1 MRAVRT
7 MLGAVLFCLLASML
21 TAVPGSANAAG
32 PSVSAGSARSAVGN
46 GGPHVAQLA
55 SDTAKPALWTP
66 PIGVLFNDPILGGQA
81 RAILARVIR
90 SIHATVKG
98 ETIRIVVWNLD
109 DRPIVAALLD
119 AAHRKVTVQVVVSGL
134 TANHNWTTLRQGLRV
149 NRKDD
154 SFARKCHGA
163 CRSQAKIMH
172 AKIFMFSRI
181 HKAHNISMFGSTNL
195 TTPAGNRQWNDM
207 VTVKNQHLYDFFVKT
222 FNEYAKDRPVKH
234 PFEVYDQG
242 LFRATLFPALHR
254 NPVVA
259 QLRKVACHGATGRT
273 GNPNGR
279 TEIRI
284 AIAGWFDA
292 YGGAIARQLR
302 VLWER
307 GCDIKIVTTLAGRY
321 VNRALRN
328 PSGRGAVPMRE
339 VTVDNND
346 DGIPERYLHMKAIAV
361 SGVFDGDTAASV
373 VLTGSPNWST
383 RAQRS
388 DEVWVRLLGRPAI
401 VRQYQRHVDRLY
413 ASPAAHGRTTSPRQF
428 GRSSSTTSGGPDG
441 VPSWFEMD

>member
-1 MRAVRT
+1 MRAFRV
-7 MLGAVLFCLLASML
+7 MLGAVLFCLLASLL
-21 TAVPGSANAAG
+21 TTVPVSASAAGLSSSVGSAA
-32 PSVSAGSARSAVGN
+32 GN
-46 GGPHVAQLA
+46 GAPRGAQLA
-55 SDTAKPALWTP
+55 SDTRKPQLWTP
-66 PIGVLFNDPILGGQA
+66 PIGVLFNDPIVGGRA

-90 SIHATVKG
+90 SIRATVKG

-119 AAHRKVTVQVVVSGL
+119 AVHRKVTVQVVVSGL
-134 TANHNWTTLRQGLRV
+134 TANHNWTTLREGLRV
-149 NRKDD
+149 NRRDD

-163 CRSQAKIMH
+163 CRSRAKIMH

-181 HKAHNISMFGSTNL
+181 HKASNISMFGSTNL

-207 VTVKNQHLYDFFVKT
+207 VTVKNKHLYDFFVKT
-222 FNEYAKDRPVKH
+222 FNEYAKDRPIRH
-234 PFEVYDQG
+234 PFEVYDEG
-242 LFRATLFPALHR
+242 RYRATLFPALDR

-259 QLRKVACHGATGRT
+259 QLRKVACRGATGGT

-307 GCDIKIVTTLAGRY
+307 GCDIKIVTTLAGRA
-321 VNRALRN
+321 VNRYLRN
-328 PSGRGAVPMRE
+328 PSGRGPVPMRE
-339 VTVDNND
+339 VTIDNND

-361 SGVFDGDTAASV
+361 SGVFDGDRAASV

-388 DEVWVRLLGRPAI
+388 DEVWVRLLDRPII
-401 VRQYQRHVDRLY
+401 VRQYHRHVDRLY
-413 ASPAAHGRTTSPRQF
+413 ASPAAHFRSVSPRRF
-428 GRSSSTTSGGPDG
+428 GRSSSTAAGGRAS